1 MKAVLA
7 LVLVPLVAPAAAAA
21 QELPDL
27 FVLEDRGVPR
37 RVAEHVVAVF
47 EDPATTRWE
56 GGRRLEAGEVV
67 TGNVAARG
75 GLVVLAGRIEG
86 ELVVV
91 DGNVEF
97 LPGGAVTGDVT
108 VVRGE
113 VRGVGGGSIGGTL
126 LVYGRAERQGEP
138 GWERRR
144 WGAYRGSPRL
154 TAGDARLVLELGP
167 NYNRVEGLPVAVGPR
182 IETSGR
188 SPLRVEA
195 LAILRTEG
203 DRPLGGDRV
212 GYSVRAEQFLGGRE
226 LRVGLAARS
235 VVSPIETWQV
245 SDLEASLATF
255 LLHSDQRDYFEREG
269 WGAYARYTP
278 RRLPLNVT
286 LEYRDEEHEVAAAGD
301 PWTLFGG
308 DSWRPQPLVAEGRLR
323 SLVGEATLDLR
334 GKTDD
339 RVDGGW
345 YVSAMLHRGLA
356 GDLRIPALFLPGA
369 EGDAFVPATRVDEAF
384 TAGFLDVRRYNR
396 VGSAASLDFR
406 AVLGGSLAESA
417 LPPQFQH
424 ALGGAGSLP
433 GYGLLRADCGA
444 RDVRGTLFSDEA
456 TPAFFP
462 RYGCDRIALFQAEY
476 RGALAFDISWADDDD
491 DDPDDWDRD
500 FGWDADLTWALFFDA
515 ARGWAF
521 DGASPALRRDTG
533 TLYDVG
539 AGLVFGDDLGVYAAV
554 PLNGDNRSLRVFLRL
569 GRRF

>member
-1 MKAVLA
+1 RLVAGRACRDAGRRAACDRGAGPALVAAQPHRGSGAALGILRAERRRRPRGLLRRRQRLLPGLRGNRRAARPVRRRAAPDRRVRAALVHAPHAHGPRGSGAGVSRPRRAGGLRRHALGHVPAQRRAAARAAAAAPRGVERRRSPGRRPVDPRARGDPRAAHRAPGGPTGGVKPRAPRARRGGGNRQTDSEEARMKAVLA

-203 DRPLGGDRV
+203 DRP
-212 GYSVRAEQFLGGRE
+212 
-226 LRVGLAARS
+226 
-235 VVSPIETWQV
+235 
-245 SDLEASLATF
+245 
-255 LLHSDQRDYFEREG
+255 
-269 WGAYARYTP
+269 
-278 RRLPLNVT
+278 
-286 LEYRDEEHEVAAAGD
+286 
-301 PWTLFGG
+301 
-308 DSWRPQPLVAEGRLR
+308 
-323 SLVGEATLDLR
+323 
-334 GKTDD
+334 
-339 RVDGGW
+339 
-345 YVSAMLHRGLA
+345 
-356 GDLRIPALFLPGA
+356 
-369 EGDAFVPATRVDEAF
+369 
-384 TAGFLDVRRYNR
+384 
-396 VGSAASLDFR
+396 
-406 AVLGGSLAESA
+406 
-417 LPPQFQH
+417 
-424 ALGGAGSLP
+424 
-433 GYGLLRADCGA
+433 
-444 RDVRGTLFSDEA
+444 
-456 TPAFFP
+456 
-462 RYGCDRIALFQAEY
+462 
-476 RGALAFDISWADDDD
+476 
-491 DDPDDWDRD
+491 
-500 FGWDADLTWALFFDA
+500 
-515 ARGWAF
+515 
-521 DGASPALRRDTG
+521 
-533 TLYDVG
+533 
-539 AGLVFGDDLGVYAAV
+539 
-554 PLNGDNRSLRVFLRL
+554 
-569 GRRF
+569 